1 MTQKLAVLVIHGLG
15 RQKNDFADSF
25 IRLLLNHYTKASGER
40 APDKHLAIKPVYW
53 AEVLEEKEEQ
63 LKQRLFQPSAVRYEW
78 LRDFVIHY
86 LGDAVAY
93 QPLESNNQ
101 IYKEIHEKISGALHD
116 LTAEAGDNAP
126 LCVISHSMG
135 TVIASNYFYDLQNS
149 VNWKPV
155 PINPDSALERGETL
169 SLFYSCGTTLP
180 LWSLRYR
187 DFDKPIHVPSDQMLA
202 SGIRGEWINFYDKDD
217 ILGYPLRSIH
227 DAYKEA
233 VREDIKVRVG
243 NWMTGWNPF
252 CHHGYFTSSKV
263 VSRMASGLAATWRE
277 VNPKPT

>member
-15 RQKNDFADSF
+15 RQKNNFADPF
-25 IRLLLNHYTKASGER
+25 IRLLLKHYAKASGER
-40 APDKHLAIKPVYW
+40 VPDKHLAIKPVYW
-53 AEVLEEKEEQ
+53 AEVLEEREEE
-63 LKQRLFQPSAVRYEW
+63 LKRRQFQPSAMRYEW
-78 LRDFVIHY
+78 LRHYVIHY

-93 QPLESNNQ
+93 QPLETNNQ
-101 IYKEIHEKISGALHD
+101 IYLDIHEKLSKALHE
-116 LTAEAGDNAP
+116 LTTEAGENAP

-155 PINPDSALERGETL
+155 LYNPDSALERGETL

-187 DFDKPIHVPSDQMLA
+187 NFDKPIHVPADQMRIIAL
-202 SGIRGEWINFYDKDD
+202 GIRGEWINFYDKDD

-227 DAYKEA
+227 EAYEEA
-233 VREDIKVRVG
+233 VQEDIKVRVG
-243 NWMTGWNPF
+243 DWKTSWNPL
-252 CHHGYFTSSKV
+252 CHNGYFASSKV
-263 VSRMASGLAATWRE
+263 VSRMASGLATTWRE
-277 VNPKPT
+277 LNL